1 MICTLKTPCKHS
13 DKEALAIIPKEKNCL
28 ELVLPNNN
36 TFITGSDVDLPK
48 RFRIRSCR
56 GRNEYIDKKTEDKN
70 EKMIKEAQKRL
81 ETLTKI
87 EAFREEKLRNEIEK
101 MENELKIEKE
111 LAEKKK
117 IEEEKK
123 KKYYDLQKEKL
134 NEYVKNKTKMEKKK
148 EKRPQSQKIRIR
160 PYSNKKINDY
170 QNKTSL
176 VLEILK
182 HQTKLIKS
190 LNESKGLIE
199 EDKKVEDS
207 VALLYNY

>member
-1 MICTLKTPCKHS
+1 
-13 DKEALAIIPKEKNCL
+13 
-28 ELVLPNNN
+28 
-36 TFITGSDVDLPK
+36 
-48 RFRIRSCR
+48 
-56 GRNEYIDKKTEDKN
+56 
-70 EKMIKEAQKRL
+70 
-81 ETLTKI
+81 
-87 EAFREEKLRNEIEK
+87 
-101 MENELKIEKE
+101 
-111 LAEKKK
+111 
-117 IEEEKK
+117 
-123 KKYYDLQKEKL
+123 
-134 NEYVKNKTKMEKKK
+134 MEKKK